1 MRARETQTGLAK
13 ENHELKLREEKLK
26 NYFKKKKKGCLR
38 HNGQCN
44 GWDAFQKKN
53 GKKLLE
59 ECKGLPT
66 MNVSVACQRS
76 LQLAPLF
83 RKCALKHILSPL

>member
-13 ENHELKLREEKLK
+13 ESHELKLREEELK
-26 NYFKKKKKGCLR
+26 SYFNCFR

-76 LQLAPLF
+76 LQVAPLF